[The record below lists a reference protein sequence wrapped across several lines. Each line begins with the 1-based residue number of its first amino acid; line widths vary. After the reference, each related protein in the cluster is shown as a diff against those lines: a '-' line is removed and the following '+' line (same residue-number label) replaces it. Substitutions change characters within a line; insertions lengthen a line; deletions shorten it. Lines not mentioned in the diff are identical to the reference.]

1 MEHDGS
7 EQQKN
12 TDAGQTRPAEQ
23 GDAANSGASEVMAT
37 FGLAKTARLSEN
49 QLEDLL
55 FALNDPAWSVR
66 VATLRALGKMGA
78 QAPVAALVTALSDEH
93 EEVRS
98 AAVRAL
104 GNLGRRAPIESLQ
117 TMLHDD
123 SWHVRTASVMALGK
137 QRERVSSE
145 PFISALHDSDESVRA
160 AAAWALGKQGELA
173 PLNPLVLALQ
183 DAAWSVREAAVLA
196 LGERGGDGVVGPL
209 LAARMD
215 EDSSVRSAAE
225 TTLQQVYP
233 EIGLLAERRRDD
245 ALEGTP
251 LETIFQH
258 FSEVELR
265 DHTVTEGL
273 NGSADNEVLED
284 EEAAQPYD
292 RQEHMRPL
300 RGKRAF
306 SRSLAE
312 PVSGQIH
319 QQTKTG
325 RPRHPMVRIV
335 GQLLVAAVLIG
346 IIVSW
351 ASIAHLLRPS
361 TGQLVATA
369 SLVLSTRA
377 VNDVAWSHDGRDVA
391 TAENGALW
399 IWDTTQNAQQ
409 MPREV
414 PLVAN
419 ARVLA
424 LNWSAQNPRVIILVG
439 GQLELVQIEN
449 DSAGASVLLPR
460 LNAQGDPLV
469 AWSADGQHFAIAAK
483 GGDQRVEFC
492 DADGRCQPPVFLD
505 RLTGNITAL
514 ALTTD
519 GTEIAAASDNSSS
532 HDKNIQLWNS
542 QGRLSGPFTD
552 VTYHLSMAAPIIA
565 LAWSS
570 QNTQLAY
577 ESNQQQFAVWNQSS
591 GNNSNNNLNTPSLAA
606 PISQGVLAW
615 SPDGQRLASITDS
628 KQVQIWDVV
637 SGNLLY
643 TSAAQSGT
651 IVDVAWSPDGRHLAI
666 TSSDGTLVVWGIS
679 S

>member
-12 TDAGQTRPAEQ
+12 TDAGQTRPF
-23 GDAANSGASEVMAT
+23 GHKDAANSGASEVMAT

-49 QLEDLL
+49 QLEELL

-66 VATLRALGKMGA
+66 AATLRTLGKMGA

-93 EEVRS
+93 EAVRS

-145 PFISALHDSDESVRA
+145 PFIHALHDSDESVRA
-160 AAAWALGKQGELA
+160 AAAWALGKQGERA

-233 EIGLLAERRRDD
+233 EIGMLAERRKDD
-245 ALEGTP
+245 TLEGTP

-258 FSEVELR
+258 FSEVELH

-273 NGSADNEVLED
+273 NGSTEVLED
-284 EEAAQPYD
+284 EEAAQHYD

-300 RGKRAF
+300 RGKKAF

-312 PVSGQIH
+312 PDSGLLH
-319 QQTKTG
+319 PQTKAG
-325 RPRHPMVRIV
+325 KHRHPMVRIV

-361 TGQLVATA
+361 PGQLVATA

-409 MPREV
+409 TPREV

-439 GQLELVQIEN
+439 GQIELVQIAN
-449 DSAGASVLLPR
+449 DSAGTPVLLPR

-492 DADGRCQPPVFLD
+492 DADGRCQSPVSLD
-505 RLTGNITAL
+505 RLTGSITAL

-519 GTEIAAASDNSSS
+519 GTEIAAASDDSSS

-552 VTYHLSMAAPIIA
+552 VTYRLSMAAPIIA

-577 ESNQQQFAVWNQSS
+577 ESNQQQFAVWNRSS
-591 GNNSNNNLNTPSLAA
+591 GNNGNNNLNTPSLAA
-606 PISQGVLAW
+606 PIGQGVLAW

-643 TSAAQSGT
+643 TSGAQSGA
-651 IVDVAWSPDGRHLAI
+651 IVDVAWAPDGRRLAI
-666 TSSDGTLVVWGIS
+666 TSADGALAVWGIS
-679 S
+679 G

>member
-1 MEHDGS
+1 MEHDSS

-12 TDAGQTRPAEQ
+12 RDSGQTRPF
-23 GDAANSGASEVMAT
+23 GHNDAARSGASEVMAT
-37 FGLAKTARLSEN
+37 FGLAKMARPSED
-49 QLEDLL
+49 QLKELL
-55 FALNDPAWSVR
+55 FALNDPEWSVR

-78 QAPVAALVTALSDEH
+78 QAPVAALVAALSDEH
-93 EEVRS
+93 EAVRS

-104 GNLGRRAPIESLQ
+104 GSLGRRAPIEPLQ

-145 PFISALHDSDESVRA
+145 PFIHALHDSDESVRA
-160 AAAWALGKQGELA
+160 AAAWALGKQGERA

-183 DAAWSVREAAVLA
+183 DSAWSVREAAVLA
-196 LGERGGDGVVGPL
+196 LGERGGNGVVGPL

-233 EIGLLAERRRDD
+233 EIEMLAERQRDA
-245 ALEGTP
+245 ALDGTT
-251 LETIFQH
+251 LETVFQQL
-258 FSEVELR
+258 SEV
-265 DHTVTEGL
+265 DFHAHTTTEAL
-273 NGSADNEVLED
+273 NGSADNTVLEG
-284 EEAAQPYD
+284 EQAAQRYD
-292 RQEHMRPL
+292 RQENIHPL
-300 RGKRAF
+300 RRKRAF
-306 SRSLAE
+306 ARSLAE
-312 PVSGQIH
+312 PGSEQLH
-319 QQTKTG
+319 QQTKGG
-325 RPRHPMVRIV
+325 RHRHPVVRIV

-346 IIVSW
+346 IVVSW
-351 ASIAHLLRPS
+351 AGIAHLLRPS
-361 TGQLVATA
+361 TGQLVSTA

-377 VNDVAWSHDGRDVA
+377 VNDVAWSRDGRDIA

-409 MPREV
+409 TPREV
-414 PLVAN
+414 PLAAN

-424 LNWSAQNPRVIILVG
+424 LNWSAQNPRVIILAG
-439 GQLELVQIEN
+439 GQIELVQIVN
-449 DSAGASVLLPR
+449 DSAGTPVLLPR

-469 AWSADGQHFAIAAK
+469 SWSADGQHFAIGTK
-483 GGDQRVEFC
+483 GGDRRVEFC
-492 DADGRCQPPVFLD
+492 DANGSCQPPVLLD
-505 RLTGNITAL
+505 GLTGSITAL
-514 ALTTD
+514 ALTAD
-519 GTEIAAASDNSSS
+519 GTEIAIASDDSSS

-542 QGRLSGPFTD
+542 QGKLSGPFTD
-552 VTYHLSMAAPIIA
+552 ITYRLSMAAPIIA

-577 ESNQQQFAVWNQSS
+577 ESNQQQIAVWNRSS
-591 GNNSNNNLNTPSLAA
+591 GNNGNNNLNTPSPAA
-606 PISQGVLAW
+606 PIGQGVLTW

-643 TSAAQSGT
+643 TSAAQSGA
-651 IVDVAWSPDGRHLAI
+651 IVDVAWSPDGRHLAV
-666 TSSDGTLVVWGIS
+666 TSADGTLAVWGIF
-679 S
+679 

>member
-1 MEHDGS
+1 MEHDAS

-12 TDAGQTRPAEQ
+12 TDAGQTRPF
-23 GDAANSGASEVMAT
+23 GHNDGANSGASEVINT
-37 FGLAKTARLSEN
+37 FGLAKKTRPAEDQVEELLLS
-49 QLEDLL
+49 
-55 FALNDPAWSVR
+55 LNDPVWSVR

-78 QAPVAALVTALSDEH
+78 QAPVAALVTALGDEH
-93 EEVRS
+93 EAVRS

-104 GNLGRRAPIESLQ
+104 GSLGRRAPIESLQ
-117 TMLHDD
+117 AMLHDD

-145 PFISALHDSDESVRA
+145 LFIQALHDSDESVRA
-160 AAAWALGKQGELA
+160 AAAWALGKQGERA

-183 DAAWSVREAAVLA
+183 DSAWSVREAAVLA

-233 EIGLLAERRRDD
+233 DFGMLAERRRDD
-245 ALEGTP
+245 ALDGTP
-251 LETIFQH
+251 LETIFQQL
-258 FSEVELR
+258 SEVDFH
-265 DHTVTEGL
+265 DHTTTEAL
-273 NGSADNEVLED
+273 NASADNTVLED
-284 EEAAQPYD
+284 EQAAQRYK
-292 RQEHMRPL
+292 RHENIGPL
-300 RGKRAF
+300 RRKRAF

-312 PVSGQIH
+312 PGSGQLH
-319 QQTKTG
+319 QQTKGG
-325 RPRHPMVRIV
+325 RHRHPAIRIV

-351 ASIAHLLRPS
+351 AGIAHLLRPS
-361 TGQLVATA
+361 TGQLIATA

-377 VNDVAWSHDGRDVA
+377 INDVAWSHDGRDVA

-409 MPREV
+409 TPREV

-419 ARVLA
+419 AHVLA

-439 GQLELVQIEN
+439 GQMELIQIVN
-449 DSAGASVLLPR
+449 GSADPPVLLPR
-460 LNAQGDPLV
+460 FNTQDDPLV
-469 AWSADGQHFAIAAK
+469 SWSADGLHFAIAAK
-483 GGDQRVEFC
+483 GGNRRVEFC

-505 RLTGNITAL
+505 GLMGNITAL
-514 ALTTD
+514 ALTTG
-519 GTEIAAASDNSSS
+519 GTEIAAASDDSSS
-532 HDKNIQLWNS
+532 RDKNIQLWNN

-552 VTYHLSMAAPIIA
+552 VTYRLSMAAPIIA

-570 QNTQLAY
+570 QKTQLAY
-577 ESNQQQFAVWNQSS
+577 ESNQQQLAVWNRSS
-591 GNNSNNNLNTPSLAA
+591 GNNSNNNLNAPSLAA
-606 PISQGVLAW
+606 PISQAVLTW
-615 SPDGQRLASITDS
+615 SPDGQRLASITGG

-643 TSAAQSGT
+643 TSAAQSGA
-651 IVDVAWSPDGRHLAI
+651 IIDVAWAPDGRHIAV
-666 TSSDGTLVVWGIS
+666 TSADGTLAVWGITG
-679 S
+679 